1 MQKFFEFLSMGI
13 VTPLIYL
20 VYAFF
25 AVAFTFLLGLPIAI
39 GIYFIQMFINFLFHG
54 GVFYANLWF
63 WMW

>member
-54 GVFYANLWF
+54 GVFYANL
-63 WMW
+63 

>member
-39 GIYFIQMFINFLFHG
+39 GIHFIKMFINFLFQG
-54 GVFYANLWF
+54 GVFYANL
-63 WMW
+63 